1 MTEAF
6 DAVLFDID
14 GTICEYDRPGT
25 EILPFAF
32 SEVGV
37 EPFFTAREYLEQYP
51 KFVTRGADVRS
62 IREQIFVQFADER
75 KQDPTIGKEIAEVYA
90 RERDHRNVSFLPGAF
105 ETISEITNSYSTG
118 IVTNGSPEMQQTKLD
133 SLEVRHLFEPVIY
146 AGYDTPAKP
155 DPTPFETALSDL
167 GTEPEKTLY
176 VGNSLD
182 ADVRGAKNAGVPVAW
197 LSNGQENPNPVPD
210 YRINTLN
217 ELLEIV

>member
-25 EILPFAF
+25 ELLPIAF
-32 SEVGV
+32 SQAGV
-37 EPFFTAREYLEQYP
+37 EPFFTADEYLELYP
-51 KFVTRGADVRS
+51 EFVTRGADVRS
-62 IREQIFVQFADER
+62 IREQIFMHFAAER
-75 KQDPTIGKEIAEVYA
+75 KQNPAIGKEIAEVYA
-90 RERDHRNVSFLPGAF
+90 RERDHAKVSFLPGAF
-105 ETISEITNSYSTG
+105 EALSEITNSYSTG
-118 IVTNGSPEMQQTKLD
+118 IVTNGSPEMQKTKLD
-133 SLEVRHLFEPVIY
+133 SLEVRHLFDPVIY

-167 GTEPEKTLY
+167 GTESEKTLY

-197 LSNGQENPNPVPD
+197 LSNGQANPNPVPD
-210 YRINTLN
+210 YRLN
-217 ELLEIV
+217 SLDELLEIV